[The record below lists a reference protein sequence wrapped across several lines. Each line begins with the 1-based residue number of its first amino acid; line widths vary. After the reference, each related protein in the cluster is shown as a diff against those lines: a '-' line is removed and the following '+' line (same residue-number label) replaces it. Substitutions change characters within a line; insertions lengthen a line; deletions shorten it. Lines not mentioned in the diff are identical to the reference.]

1 MILRDLNYDIHITN
15 NNHLLLIEK
24 LRNYAR
30 VFIVTDAHVY
40 TLHQDF
46 FNDVFDMKKTVIH
59 VIKPGE
65 TSKSLEVY
73 QTICDNFLDHQI
85 KRDDVIIAVGGGVV
99 GDLAG
104 FVAASL
110 LRGVDFIQVPTT
122 LLAMVDSSVGSKV
135 GINTR
140 QGKNLIGHFYDPS
153 FVHIDV
159 NFLNT
164 LTKRERHNGYA
175 EIIKASLIGDPEL
188 FNQLKNPKHPI
199 EEVIMRA
206 LQVKIDIVKKD
217 PFESHER
224 MFLNFGHT
232 LGHAIE
238 KVMNYETIKHGEAIS
253 HGMMYAIKKGIEY
266 QITEHTLERE
276 VENLLNQYELL
287 NTQIG
292 DIEMYEKQMQS
303 DKKQRKDG
311 LQFVLIQS
319 IGTPI
324 IKII

>member
-15 NNHLLLIEK
+15 NNHQLLIEK
-24 LRNYAR
+24 LHMYAR
-30 VFIVTDAHVY
+30 IFIVTDAHVY

-46 FNDVFDMKKTVIH
+46 FNDVFDIEKTVIH

-65 TSKSLEVY
+65 TSKTLEVY
-73 QTICDNFLDHQI
+73 QMICDNFLDHHI
-85 KRDDVIIAVGGGVV
+85 KRDDVIVAVGGGVV
-99 GDLAG
+99 GDLTG
-104 FVAASL
+104 YVAASL

-140 QGKNLIGHFYDPS
+140 QGKNLIGHFYDPTL
-153 FVHIDV
+153 VHIDV
-159 NFLNT
+159 TFLNT

-175 EIIKASLIGDPEL
+175 EIIKASLIGDPNL
-188 FNQLKNPKHPI
+188 FDQLKNPKHSI

-206 LQVKIDIVKKD
+206 LQVKIDIVKRD

-238 KVMNYETIKHGEAIS
+238 KEMNYETIKHGEAIS

-266 QITEHTLERE
+266 QITEDTLERE
-276 VENLLNQYELL
+276 VENLLHQYELL

-292 DIEMYEKQMQS
+292 EIDIYEKQMQL

-319 IGTPI
+319 IGNPI